1 MRYLC
6 LLFYYTVL
14 RFLPRTDRGVFQHTI
29 RPLRSWI
36 ASKCLD
42 AAGGKNNIESG
53 AYFGS
58 GKGITLGVN
67 SGLGV
72 NCQIQPPCE
81 IGDNVLM
88 GPDVVILTLNHEYS
102 DIHKPIG
109 WQGMRPRK
117 KVTIGNDVWLG
128 QRVMIMPGVAIG
140 DGSIVAAGAVVTKD
154 IPPYSIVGGV
164 PAKVLKKRI
173 I

>member
-1 MRYLC
+1 MKKLYLF
-6 LLFYYTVL
+6 FYYSIL
-14 RFLPRTDRGVFQHTI
+14 RFLPRTDRGVFKCTV
-29 RPLRSWI
+29 RPLRSYF
-36 ASKCLD
+36 ATKCFD
-42 AAGGKNNIESG
+42 YAGGNNNIESG
-53 AYFGS
+53 VYFGS
-58 GKGITLGVN
+58 GRGIVIGKN

-72 NCQIQPPCE
+72 NSPIQHPCA

-88 GPDVVILTLNHEYS
+88 GTDVVILTLNHEYS

-109 WQGMRPRK
+109 WQGMKPRK

-128 QRVMIMPGVAIG
+128 QRVMIMPGVTIG
-140 DGSIVAAGAVVTKD
+140 NGSIVAAGAVVTKD

-164 PAKVLKKRI
+164 PAKVLKNRI